1 LPSEKPWLRLADIA
15 ENARQIL
22 EYTHG
27 MTLADFIGDRRTS
40 DASERCMMRIAEA
53 AAKLG
58 SVAEERFPSYDWKSI
73 RGMGNVLRH
82 DYDQV
87 SLPMIWDSINK
98 SLAPLAEEVESA
110 LAVHD
115 AGKE

>member
-15 ENARQIL
+15 ENARNIL
-22 EYTHG
+22 YTQG
-27 MTLADFIGDRRTS
+27 MTFADFIGDRRTS

-58 SVAEERFPSYDWKSI
+58 SVAEERFPTYDWKSI
-73 RGMGNVLRH
+73 RGMGKVLRH

-87 SLPMIWDSINK
+87 SLPMIWDSIAQ
-98 SLAPLAEEVESA
+98 SLAPLLEDVEAA
-110 LAVHD
+110 LAVHA